1 MPRVRNEHLGHG
13 VLRRSNNNQANLS
26 TCKLFAETRIDA
38 RGSRLRKRCI
48 LFLTWSRTRPSKKW
62 GLTMPADSPAG
73 APLTPAIVFENLNAF
88 QRTFALKAAIE
99 LDVFRA
105 VGQGPGDVASIARHA
120 KASERGI
127 RILCDFL
134 VVSGLLAKEDGH
146 YRHTPSSAAFL
157 DPTSPSSLATVAR
170 FLSLPEMLQ
179 SYEHLTDIVRNG
191 RTTLPGE
198 GTVEPDN
205 PVWVEFAESMAPMM
219 APMTGPLGAIVLE
232 GRSGPMRVL
241 DIAAGHGLF
250 GIEIAKQ
257 NPQAHVTGL
266 DWAPVLRVALDNAR
280 KAGVHDRYN
289 MLPGSAFDV
298 DFGEP
303 YDAVLLTNF
312 LHHFD
317 KPTCVGL
324 LEKVRASLKPGGMAV
339 TLEFVP
345 NPDTVSPPMP
355 AAFSLTMLATTVAG
369 DAYTYAEL
377 ADMHTQAGFRK
388 ISPHPVPM
396 SPHTIVRAFA

>member
-1 MPRVRNEHLGHG
+1 MP
-13 VLRRSNNNQANLS
+13 SN
-26 TCKLFAETRIDA
+26 
-38 RGSRLRKRCI
+38 
-48 LFLTWSRTRPSKKW
+48 P
-62 GLTMPADSPAG
+62 PAG
-73 APLTPAIVFENLNAF
+73 APLTPAVVFELLQAH
-88 QRTFALKAAIE
+88 QKTAALRAAIE

-105 VGQGPGDVASIARHA
+105 VGQGPGDVASIAKHA

-134 VVSGLLAKEDGH
+134 VVSGLLEKKEDGH
-146 YRHTPSSAAFL
+146 YKHTPPSAAFL
-157 DPTSPSSLATVAR
+157 DPSSPACLATVAK

-179 SYEHLTDIVRNG
+179 SYEHLADIVRNG

-198 GTVEPDN
+198 GTVEPEN
-205 PVWVEFAESMAPMM
+205 PIWVEFAESMAPMM
-219 APMTGPLGAIVLE
+219 APMTGPLGAIVLD

-250 GIEIAKQ
+250 GVEIAKQ

-266 DWAPVLRVALDNAR
+266 DWAPVLRVALDNAK
-280 KAGVHDRYN
+280 KAGVQDRYD

-298 DFGEP
+298 DFGGP

-317 KPTCVGL
+317 VETCVGL
-324 LEKVRASLKPGGMAV
+324 LKKVRASLKPGGIAA

-345 NPDTVSPPMP
+345 NPDRVSPPMP
-355 AAFSLTMLATTVAG
+355 AAFAMTMLASTVAG

-377 ADMHTQAGFRK
+377 ADMHQQAGYRK
-388 ISPHPVPM
+388 VSAHPVPM